1 MFLRFPLVL
10 ANDTTAHVLK
20 MTQNDHNDDEH
31 DDDHAHDDD
40 HDDDHDTHDADDHE
54 K

>member
-1 MFLRFPLVL
+1 MFLRFPLAL

-31 DDDHAHDDD
+31 ADDHAHDAD
-40 HDDDHDTHDADDHE
+40 HDDDHDAPDADDHE

>member
-1 MFLRFPLVL
+1 M

-20 MTQNDHNDDEH
+20 MTQNDLHA
-31 DDDHAHDDD
+31 DDHAHDAD
-40 HDDDHDTHDADDHE
+40 HDDDHDAPDADDQD

>member
-1 MFLRFPLVL
+1 MFLRVPLAL

-31 DDDHAHDDD
+31 ADDHAHDAD
-40 HDDDHDTHDADDHE
+40 HDDDHAAPDADDHE